1 MECTICLAS
10 ASLDSFSSLP
20 VACRTCSLSMC
31 STCMLGKPLFCPT
44 CSLSMCSTCILG
56 KPLFCPNCRAPT
68 HDESLDKTVE
78 DFEALMVAPLTEDQ
92 FHLAVMEMI
101 QDMDEEEY
109 TACAA
114 AYIGYGYQ
122 RY

>member
-31 STCMLGKPLFCPT
+31 STCMLGKPLFCP
-44 CSLSMCSTCILG
+44 
-56 KPLFCPNCRAPT
+56 NCRAPT

-92 FHLAVMEMI
+92 FHLAIMEMI

-109 TACAA
+109 TACCAA
-114 AYIGYGYQ
+114 HIGYGYQ
-122 RY
+122 Q